1 MGWCCGLRQWRRDIT
16 SISFN
21 APLKPSQDWSACIH
35 ARLLG
40 PCFKTGRIEYRST
53 DRRIFSQSLPTPPA
67 VHQKSIN
74 PWVVWILGTQ
84 TGLINERPTDN
95 HQTGG
100 AVPTLQKQRL
110 NSNVHVIRSVTK
122 TGSQNQVWNLQ
133 EEPVAVKTRHWLGV
147 WLAHLTGITRVGTH
161 KYPSHISRGLSTGV
175 VRKCTP
181 RTHMVIV
188 TYDATI
194 QGQEESYPST
204 WWSWNAVKHSRQAY
218 ATSHGV
224 QEKLNSP
231 PSYTSWFYPFHYKR
245 FHVLLNS
252 LFKVLCNFP
261 SRYLF
266 AIDITIVFSLG
277 RSLPPSLDCTLKQ
290 SDSIRGTSQ

>member
-1 MGWCCGLRQWRRDIT
+1 MVRQ
-16 SISFN
+16 SF
-21 APLKPSQDWSACIH
+21 D
-35 ARLLG
+35 
-40 PCFKTGRIEYRST
+40 
-53 DRRIFSQSLPTPPA
+53 PA
-67 VHQKSIN
+67 KAETH
-74 PWVVWILGTQ
+74 P
-84 TGLINERPTDN
+84 
-95 HQTGG
+95 
-100 AVPTLQKQRL
+100 
-110 NSNVHVIRSVTK
+110 SNVTMIRSVTRPS
-122 TGSQNQVWNLQ
+122 SQNQVWNLQ
-133 EEPVAVKTRHWLGV
+133 EEPVAVKNSTLIRCVASTPYWYHE
-147 WLAHLTGITRVGTH
+147 TGNRNS
-161 KYPSHISRGLSTGV
+161 PHISRGLSTRV

-194 QGQEESYPST
+194 QGQKKSYPSN

-290 SDSIRGTSQ
+290 SDSIRGQSQ